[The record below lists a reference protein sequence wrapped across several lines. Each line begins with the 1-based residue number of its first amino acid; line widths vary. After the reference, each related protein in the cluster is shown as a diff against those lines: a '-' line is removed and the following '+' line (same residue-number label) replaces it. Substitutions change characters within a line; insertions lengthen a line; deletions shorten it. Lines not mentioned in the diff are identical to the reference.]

1 MVYNMLSLYTDG
13 SSKGNPGPAMVG
25 VVVKKGDK
33 TILKISQSIGQA
45 TNNEAEYKALILGL
59 ERVKKLKP
67 QELICYLDSQLV
79 VKQLNREYKVK
90 DEKLAPLFVRAWNLS
105 QDFKKIKFVH
115 IGREYNKD
123 ADKMTKK

>member
-1 MVYNMLSLYTDG
+1 
-13 SSKGNPGPAMVG
+13 
-25 VVVKKGDK
+25 
-33 TILKISQSIGQA
+33 
-45 TNNEAEYKALILGL
+45 
-59 ERVKKLKP
+59 
-67 QELICYLDSQLV
+67 V

>member
-1 MVYNMLSLYTDG
+1 MVYNTLSLYTDG

-79 VKQLNREYKVK
+79 VKQLNRE
-90 DEKLAPLFVRAWNLS
+90 LAPLFVRAWNLS